1 MQKNQREELLDMK
14 KKTNFHIVFT
24 GPALTDGDTCVSAL
38 AYSLAATSDLI
49 KTTNRKFNGDNV
61 DIQINI
67 KAGFKHGSFGIEL
80 TTFQSFIEG
89 LLNLALSNKTVASAT
104 LLSILGL
111 NAKDTIKSL
120 LAFIKNIRNRKINES
135 TTNGDTVIVG
145 LNDGEALYT
154 TTKVYALYEDIKI
167 RQYLELAIVT
177 PLDLEGIETFAC
189 GAPDKLFT
197 INKSEKEFFRAPKTE
212 DELLEDETITT
223 HVYPLNISFQETNK
237 WRLTDGT
244 TKFYAEILD
253 NSFLEKIKMNEIAFR
268 KDDSLRVKLKKV
280 RKLTGKG
287 NITEYS
293 IIKVLEHSTGRD
305 LPTLV
310 EEKQLKL
317 FDKYPPC
324 QCGL

>member
-1 MQKNQREELLDMK
+1 MRK
-14 KKTNFHIVFT
+14 KSNFHIVYS
-24 GPALTDGDTCVSAL
+24 GPALTDGEISVSAL
-38 AYSLAATSDLI
+38 AYSLTAISDLI
-49 KTTNRKFNGDNV
+49 KTTNQKFNGDEV

-120 LAFIKNIRNRKINES
+120 LVFIKNIRNRQINES

-145 LNDGEALYT
+145 LNDGDALYT
-154 TTKVYALYEDIKI
+154 TTHVYALYEDIKI
-167 RQYLELAIVT
+167 RRYIERAIVT
-177 PLDLEGIETFAC
+177 PLDLEGIESFSC
-189 GAPDKLFT
+189 GRPDKLFT
-197 INKSEKEFFRAPKTE
+197 INNTEKEYFRAPKAAE
-212 DELLEDETITT
+212 ELIDDEIITT
-223 HVYPLNISFQETNK
+223 HVYPLSISFQETNK

-253 NSFLEKIKMNEIAFR
+253 NNFLEKIKMNEVAFR
-268 KDDSLRVKLKKV
+268 KDDSLRVSLKKV
-280 RKLTGKG
+280 RKLTEKG

-293 IIKVLEHSTGRD
+293 VLKVLEHKPAKNMQMA
-305 LPTLV
+305 LPNI
-310 EEKQLKL
+310 K
-317 FDKYPPC
+317 
-324 QCGL
+324 